1 MATCAECGSPISE
14 DAAFC
19 STCGAPVHS
28 RRDSEMMQRSLAS
41 GANVLSVNVAAMF
54 AYLLGLI
61 SGIIFL
67 SLEPYKREPFVRFHA
82 FQSICY
88 SVVVIA
94 FWIIWNNLAYMGYS
108 WMGVFWVFIRMMGAL
123 ISMAFFFYW
132 LFLMYKAY
140 NKEKYLIPVVGEFA
154 SNLARKQG

>member
-1 MATCAECGSPISE
+1 MATCAECGSLISE

-19 STCGAPVHS
+19 SACGSPVQS
-28 RRDSEMMQRSLAS
+28 RSDSEAMQRTVES
-41 GANVLSVNVAAMF
+41 GANTLSSNVAAML

-67 SLEPYKREPFVRFHA
+67 SLEPYKRDPFVRFHA

-108 WMGVFWVFIRMMGAL
+108 WLGIFWVFVRMMGAL
-123 ISMAFFFYW
+123 ISMAVFFYW

-140 NKEKYLIPVVGEFA
+140 NKERYAIPVVGEFA